1 MIRNILFDWSG
12 TLVDD
17 LPAVWRATNHVFR
30 LAGIEAMSLE
40 TFRQEFSLPFK
51 NFYDRFTPS
60 TPMPQLEVWYHEH
73 FKAAQDDV
81 LALPHAREFLQV
93 CRDRGIRTF
102 LLSTIHRDHYE
113 AQSKSTGLASF
124 IDRPYIEI
132 LDKRLKIRAI
142 LEENKLKADETLFIG
157 DMEHDIET
165 ARVGGVFSCGVL
177 TGYNTLAQLRQAKP
191 DLLVEHLSE
200 LRRELEAYEWD
211 LHRLHEVRPHAK
223 ERFPMST
230 VGALIRNDQGHVL
243 MIQTHKW
250 SNMWGIPGGKIKYGE
265 TSVDALRRE
274 ILEETQLRITGI
286 EFEMVQDCIS
296 SKEFYH
302 EAHFLLLNYT
312 CRVEGASEV
321 TLNHEA
327 QVSRWVGL
335 REALNMPLNQPTRT
349 LIQYVLAKTT
359 F

>member
-17 LPAVWRATNHVFR
+17 LPAVWSATNHVFR
-30 LAGIEAMSLE
+30 LAGIEPMTLE

-51 NFYDRFTPS
+51 NFYDRFTPA

-73 FKAAQDDV
+73 FRKAQDDV
-81 LALPHAREFLQV
+81 LPLPHAREFLQV

-113 AQSKSTGLASF
+113 AQSKTTGLASF

-142 LEENKLKADETLFIG
+142 LEENDLKADETLFIG
-157 DMEHDIET
+157 DMEHDVET

-200 LRRELEAYEWD
+200 LRRELDEYGWD
-211 LHRLHEVRPHAK
+211 LHKLHEVRPHAK
-223 ERFPMST
+223 ERFPIST
-230 VGALIRNDQGHVL
+230 VGALIRNDCGEVL

-250 SNMWGIPGGKIKYGE
+250 SNMWGIPGGKIQYGE

-274 ILEETQLRITGI
+274 ILEETALCVFDI
-286 EFEMVQDCIS
+286 EFAMVQDCIA
-296 SKEFYH
+296 SKEFYR

-312 CRVEGASEV
+312 CKVDGASDV

-327 QVSRWVGL
+327 QTFRWTSIS
-335 REALNMPLNQPTRT
+335 EALAMPLNQPTRT
-349 LIQYVLAKTT
+349 LIEHLRANTKP
-359 F
+359 